1 MKEFIH
7 YLENKNFSKDTQRT
21 YLLQAQLFLKWFKKD
36 PITCERKDIL
46 KYLEHLKNKKQQQN
60 NTRSSA
66 LTALKHYFDFLV
78 QNEIVAQNPCGGLKI
93 RGSVK
98 KFLYNIYTTQQL
110 EELQDNF
117 YQYFI
122 ISYDDKK
129 IKSNQKL
136 PSLLCRHRNY
146 IMLSLLIHQGL
157 ATNELQNISVND
169 IDITKA
175 TITIKKSTKRKER
188 TIALK
193 ASQIGSLMNYL
204 QHIRSQF
211 FDFCVQSDNLFFALP
226 SSANYSA
233 EDSGLEYTLKTL
245 KKQIKTIN
253 EHFLSFKQLR
263 ASVIT
268 QWLKT
273 EGLRKTQYLAGHYS
287 IASTESYL
295 PNDLEQLTDDIAKF
309 NPF

>member
-1 MKEFIH
+1 MQKFIH
-7 YLENKNFSKDTQRT
+7 YLESQNFSKDTQRT
-21 YLLQAQLFLKWFKKD
+21 YLLQAELFLKWFK
-36 PITCERKDIL
+36 IEEIICERKDIL

-66 LTALKHYFDFLV
+66 LNALKHYFNFLV
-78 QNEIVAQNPCGGLKI
+78 QNQSIAQNPCRGLKI
-93 RGSVK
+93 RGSFK
-98 KFLYNIYTTQQL
+98 KYLYNIYTTQQL
-110 EELQDNF
+110 EELHDNF

-122 ISYDDKK
+122 TSYDDRK
-129 IKSNQKL
+129 IKRNQKL
-136 PSLLCRHRNY
+136 PSLLCRQRNY
-146 IMLSLLIHQGL
+146 MMLGLLIHQGL
-157 ATNELQNISVND
+157 ATNELQDISIHD

-175 TITIKKSTKRKER
+175 SIIIKKSTKRKER

-193 ASQIGSLMNYL
+193 AAQIGSLMNYL
-204 QHIRSQF
+204 QNIRPQF
-211 FDFCVQSDNLFFALP
+211 FDFCEKSDHLFFALP

-233 EDSGLEYTLKTL
+233 ENTGLEYTLKTL
-245 KKQIKTIN
+245 KKQIKTIDA
-253 EHFLSFKQLR
+253 HFLSFKQLR

-273 EGLRKTQYLAGHYS
+273 EGLRKTQYLAGHYC